1 MPDLSPLDARRIT
14 LHSMGF
20 TEPRPRGKV
29 DIRHVR
35 KVLRRLRAIQI
46 DSVNVLVRAHYM
58 PLFSRL
64 GPYRME
70 LLDELVYHRKE
81 AFEYW
86 GHAASYL
93 PVDFLPL
100 FRFRMEA
107 ERTWHVIREIQ
118 KKHPDY
124 IDGIVAEVGRRGPV
138 TVSDLEEPGDRT
150 GPWWGY
156 GPGKTALEFLF
167 AKGVLGVQERR
178 NFARAYD
185 VFENTVPAEHHSRPG
200 VDKAEAE
207 QRLTM
212 EAVAALGIG
221 TYVDIADY
229 FRLRPQDGQA
239 AIDALVASGDLEQVS
254 VAGWR
259 HPAYVVAGT
268 KVPRQR
274 SAAAALLTP
283 FDNLIWHRDRTE
295 RLFDFHYRIEI
306 YVPEPKRVF
315 GYYVLPFLLG
325 EELAGRV
332 DLKADRQAGKLLV
345 KGAWAEDGADRD
357 EVAAGL
363 GVELSL
369 LASWLGLGDVAVGRK
384 GNLATDLRR
393 EL

>member
-1 MPDLSPLDARRIT
+1 MSDISPLDARRIA
-14 LHSMGF
+14 LHAMGF
-20 TEPRPRGKV
+20 TEPRPKGRV

-58 PLFSRL
+58 PMFSRL

-70 LLDELVYHRKE
+70 LLDELAYGRKE

-86 GHAASYL
+86 GHEASFL
-93 PVDFLPL
+93 PVDLVPL

-107 ERTWHVIREIQ
+107 ERTWRVIRELR

-124 IDGIVAEVGRRGPV
+124 IDNIIAEVGRRGPV
-138 TVSDLEEPGDRT
+138 TVSDLDEPGERT

-178 NFARAYD
+178 NFARVYD
-185 VFENTVPAEHHSRPG
+185 VFERTVPAQHHSSPAVG
-200 VDKAEAE
+200 KAEAE
-207 QRLTM
+207 RQLVM
-212 EAVAALGIG
+212 ESVAALGIG

-239 AIDALVASGDLEQVS
+239 AINALVASGDLQKVT
-254 VAGWR
+254 VDGWR
-259 HPAYVVAGT
+259 HPAYVLAGT
-268 KVPRQR
+268 NVPRRR

-306 YVPEPKRVF
+306 YVPEPKRVY
-315 GYYVLPFLLG
+315 GYYVLPFLMD
-325 EELAGRV
+325 EELVARI
-332 DLKADRQAGKLLV
+332 DLKADRQAGKLLA

-357 EVAAGL
+357 EVAAKLAGELGL
-363 GVELSL
+363 M
-369 LASWLGLGDVAVGRK
+369 AAWLGLDDVVVGRK
-384 GNLATDLRR
+384 GNLATSLRR